1 MEVLLSC
8 CDRYFLSIGALLNF
22 CCIKRHL
29 SKFKIG
35 LTFFL
40 KCSNCLL
47 SRKKWIKKAP
57 GSSFAERQV
66 SCTLIVKLNTA
77 FGIKT
82 VLKEEH
88 CTPAELYEAL
98 LSGPS

>member
-22 CCIKRHL
+22 CHIKRHV
-29 SKFKIG
+29 SKFKID
-35 LTFFL
+35 LTL
-40 KCSNCLL
+40 KKFSNCFL
-47 SRKKWIKKAP
+47 SCKKWIKKAP